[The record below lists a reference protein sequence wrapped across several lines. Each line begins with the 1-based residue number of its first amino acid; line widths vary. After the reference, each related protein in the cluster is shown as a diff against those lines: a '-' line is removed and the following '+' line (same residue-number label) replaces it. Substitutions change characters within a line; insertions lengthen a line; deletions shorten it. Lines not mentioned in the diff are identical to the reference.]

1 MNNKVKKKEVSKI
14 DVINLLNSNTNIK
27 SEVTITS
34 IENMKGIIDTILEKD
49 QDSVEQVFDILSK
62 ELDNSNNKN
71 EFYELC
77 KKVRADYSK
86 ALDDSNL
93 SETERKE
100 ILNRE
105 MQIIE
110 IAFEMEKDKQK
121 NDMEI
126 ARIGS
131 EKYSENKK
139 FLWSVLGVA
148 GAVVLTTIGVKF
160 GKNILKQ

>member
-1 MNNKVKKKEVSKI
+1 MCI
-14 DVINLLNSNTNIK
+14 RD
-27 SEVTITS
+27 
-34 IENMKGIIDTILEKD
+34 
-49 QDSVEQVFDILSK
+49 
-62 ELDNSNNKN
+62 
-71 EFYELC
+71 
-77 KKVRADYSK
+77 R
-86 ALDDSNL
+86 
-93 SETERKE
+93 
-100 ILNRE
+100 NRE

-131 EKYSENKK
+131 EKDSENKK

-160 GKNILKQ
+160 GKNILKK